1 MTQAAKT
8 SLGLRFLFSAAMILG
23 PDVLISLSG
32 MMGMLGAAAP
42 GAVTKEIGE
51 EVIKLPLI

>member
-23 PDVLISLSG
+23 PDVFISP
-32 MMGMLGAAAP
+32 MGIEMLGAAAP
-42 GAVTKEIGE
+42 GAVTKEMGE